1 MLVYRGFSKTVPRP
15 TAVSIGNFDG
25 VHLGH
30 RALFARL
37 KEVAAD
43 TGLLTGALTFE
54 PHPREFFS
62 PQTAPVRLSTLR
74 EKLELISDCGIDFT
88 YVAYFNARFAAL
100 SPDAFVEQLLV
111 EMLKIQYLIVGD
123 DFHFGVRRQ
132 GDFAFLREAGKHFGF
147 VVESIRS
154 VISEG
159 ERVSSSAVRQALEE
173 GKMERASQLLGRPY
187 TMHGQVVHGAGR
199 ARGFGVATA
208 NILIKH
214 STLPL
219 RGVFV
224 VEVTDVSGKVYQ
236 GVANIGFRPSV
247 YTHSRPVL
255 EVHLFDFSGDLYGA
269 RLNVMFLHKIRDE
282 KRFPDMQA
290 LEAQIGRDV
299 YAARDFFKH

>member
-1 MLVYRGFSKTVPRP
+1 MLVYRGFSKTVPLP

-30 RALFARL
+30 RALLARL
-37 KEVAAD
+37 REVATSA
-43 TGLLTGALTFE
+43 GLLTGALTFE

-74 EKLELISDCGIDFT
+74 EKLELIRDCGIDFT
-88 YVAYFNARFAAL
+88 YVAHFNAAFATL
-100 SPDAFVEQLLV
+100 SPKVFVEKLLV
-111 EMLKIQYLIVGD
+111 EVLKVKYLIVGD
-123 DFHFGVRRQ
+123 DFHFGARRQ

-147 VVESIRS
+147 VVESVRS

-159 ERVSSSAVRQALEE
+159 ERVSSSAVRRALKE
-173 GKMERASQLLGRPY
+173 GKMARAAQLLGRPY
-187 TMHGQVVHGAGR
+187 TMHGQVVHGAGK

-219 RGVFV
+219 QGVFAV
-224 VEVTDVSGKVYQ
+224 KVSDVSGKIYQ

-247 YTHSRPVL
+247 YAHARPVL

-282 KRFPDMQA
+282 MRFPDMKA
-290 LEAQIGRDV
+290 LETQIRCDV
-299 YAARDFFKH
+299 NAARDYFSI